1 MRDFPRKSQLNLYHY
16 GESKVKKV
24 LFISLLALLI
34 VLGAVLSVYYAVL
47 FAGNTAYTMNLI
59 LALICAAEAVTT
71 SIALYL
77 YVKNSTFKYIKV
89 INGVAFLLC
98 LQVGLFAFMWILY
111 FLGIQ
116 AE

>member
-1 MRDFPRKSQLNLYHY
+1 MN
-16 GESKVKKV
+16 GEPKVKKV

-34 VLGAVLSVYYAVL
+34 VLGAVLSVYYAKV
-47 FAGNTAYTMNLI
+47 FAENTAYTVNLI
-59 LALICAAEAVTT
+59 LSLICAAEAVTT
-71 SIALYL
+71 SFALYL
-77 YVKNSTFKYIKV
+77 YVKNSTFKYIKAV
-89 INGVAFLLC
+89 NGAAFLLC